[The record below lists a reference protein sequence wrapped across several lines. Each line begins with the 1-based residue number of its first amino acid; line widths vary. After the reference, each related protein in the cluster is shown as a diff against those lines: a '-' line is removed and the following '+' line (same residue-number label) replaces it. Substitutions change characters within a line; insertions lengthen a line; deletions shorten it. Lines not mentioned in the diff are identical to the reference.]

1 MGDNGEFDSNQIR
14 IVRKYAL
21 QNAIEY
27 GGEGK
32 SGSVLGRVLAERS
45 DLRPQAKRLVG
56 LIDYEV
62 EQANSLAK
70 EQGLEVVRAELEGI
84 DPEALVRE
92 NHKKRE
98 GLRDLPGDT

>member
-32 SGSVLGRVLAERS
+32 AGSVLGRVLAERS

-84 DPEALVRE
+84 DPEAL
-92 NHKKRE
+92 
-98 GLRDLPGDT
+98 

>member
-1 MGDNGEFDSNQIR
+1 MGDSDGFDPDVIQTI
-14 IVRKYAL
+14 RKYAL

-56 LIDYEV
+56 LICLLYTSD
-62 EQANSLAK
+62 APTS
-70 EQGLEVVRAELEGI
+70 
-84 DPEALVRE
+84 DLV
-92 NHKKRE
+92 
-98 GLRDLPGDT
+98 

>member
-45 DLRPQAKRLVG
+45 DLRPKAKM
-56 LIDYEV
+56 IT
-62 EQANSLAK
+62 K
-70 EQGLEVVRAELEGI
+70 
-84 DPEALVRE
+84 
-92 NHKKRE
+92 
-98 GLRDLPGDT
+98 